1 MSSVQIIYHVGFY
14 ALIIR
19 GYCFGDLVKTKW
31 DIVVLCS
38 VLGKISVQPHT
49 IVKQICFL
57 NGNVLF

>member
-1 MSSVQIIYHVGFY
+1 MSSVQTIYHVGFY

-38 VLGKISVQPHT
+38 VLFYFPCVRYRRTSHNALLKV
-49 IVKQICFL
+49 
-57 NGNVLF
+57 